1 MMKRVMGLLVACVL
15 AAGCSAT
22 TTTPTATAHSTP
34 TAAAAT
40 QSLPVQISTP
50 STKPTATAKPK
61 PYNKFQC
68 GNAGN
73 KVFLV
78 FDDTSRNLREFKAL
92 VDEAVR
98 LNIMIGIAP
107 NGNAVKAGRVSVK
120 YARSKGMPVIEH
132 TYSHPLLTKLS
143 YKQIVKQIT
152 HPYISSNYVR
162 PPYGAHNATVRKV
175 FKDKGIYNC
184 LWNLDPRDWDGRS
197 PAAAANYII
206 RNARKGSTVVV
217 HLQHLGKDA
226 KQLERIKKGLAKRG
240 LKLCAATGVPSPKKL
255 PSVLCS

>member
-1 MMKRVMGLLVACVL
+1 MMKRVIALLAACAL

-22 TTTPTATAHSTP
+22 TAPTATAYHTPTATAK
-34 TAAAAT
+34 
-40 QSLPVQISTP
+40 QSLPAPTSTP
-50 STKPTATAKPK
+50 SAKPTATAKPK

-68 GNAGN
+68 GNVGN

-78 FDDTSRNLREFKAL
+78 FDDTSRSLREFKAL

-132 TYSHPLLTKLS
+132 TYSHPLLTRLS
-143 YKQIVKQIT
+143 YKQIGKQIT
-152 HPYISSNYVR
+152 HPYIKSNYVR

-184 LWNLDPRDWDGRS
+184 LWNLDPEDWRGGKS
-197 PAAAANYII
+197 PKAAADYII
-206 RNARKGSTVVV
+206 KNARKGSTVVV

-226 KQLERIKKGLAKRG
+226 KQLGHIKKGLEKRN
-240 LKLCAATGVPSPKKL
+240 LKLCVASSKQSPEKL